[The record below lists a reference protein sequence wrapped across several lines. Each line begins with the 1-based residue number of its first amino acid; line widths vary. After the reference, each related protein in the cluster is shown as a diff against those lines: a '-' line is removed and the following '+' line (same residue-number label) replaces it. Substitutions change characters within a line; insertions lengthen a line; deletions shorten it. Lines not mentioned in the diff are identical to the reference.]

1 MQLKGKSAVITGAGR
16 GIGKDIARRFATEG
30 AEIIIAEIESTELQL
45 AVIATKPASGPKT
58 TYIGSG
64 FFFVI

>member
-30 AEIIIAEIESTELQL
+30 AEVIIAEIDRAHAESVVMDIKNGGGT
-45 AVIATKPASGPKT
+45 AHAIICDVS
-58 TYIGSG
+58 
-64 FFFVI
+64 